1 MVNRRLVL
9 SACLFVPLA
18 LWDTVKPAAA
28 ETRLALVI
36 GNSDYSN
43 VTKLPNPTNDARL
56 IASSLELVG
65 FTTITAVNAKRR
77 DFLEAIKSFVGKIDS
92 DTVVVFY
99 YAGHGIQYHDENF
112 LLPIDTEVRQPGDL
126 PFEGVSLKAITD
138 ELMEAKPH
146 VAILILD
153 ACRDNPLKGGAK
165 NSKADFDDGLAKMP
179 GAVGTFIAFATA
191 PGAAAMD
198 GADADSPFSKALASY
213 ISKPGL
219 PIEQVFKRV
228 RETVVDK
235 TDGLQVP
242 WDNTSLITDFF
253 FVSAMGDE
261 PEVVRMSEADATA
274 WRDASTADT
283 LKAYKG
289 YISKYPDGLFSDLA
303 TAHVRAIEEP
313 PKSETPKSG
322 NEKRGLSSVADLSDW
337 NKANKVG
344 SSAAYKDY
352 LVAHPD
358 GFFAKLA
365 RLRIEDTSTADLA
378 NMTPITTV
386 QTPNFQEFVE
396 NPLYPEVTDCDRL
409 AGHVQEAADPA
420 VGVFFGQIEPAKAV
434 PVCQH
439 ALEQYPDS
447 LRILTNYAR
456 AIDAAGRH
464 EEARALYQAGAEA
477 GFPIAYRSL
486 GDVYRD
492 GRGVEKD
499 LKEARYWYALGAE
512 KYNVFAE
519 LNLALIYEGGLGVPV
534 NKSKA
539 VQWLWRSASQGFA
552 PSMEKL
558 AGYYLNG
565 DVVPKDERQ
574 AAILLQGAAEMGH
587 IWAEQR
593 LGELYISGTGVKA
606 DPLLGREWIERS
618 ATQGNAYAQVEV
630 AKLYRDGVGG
640 KSDAVVA
647 LKWLYLAKKGGAVS
661 ADEALS
667 ELEAKVS
674 KKQLKQ
680 AKLLASRFAAKPIK

>member
-1 MVNRRLVL
+1 MVNRGLATY
-9 SACLFVPLA
+9 ACLLA
-18 LWDTVKPAAA
+18 LPTLWISATPSAA
-28 ETRLALVI
+28 EDRVALVI
-36 GNSDYSN
+36 GNADYSN

-65 FTTITAVNAKRR
+65 FKTEMAVNAKRQ
-77 DFLEAIKSFVGKIDS
+77 DLLGAIKDFVGKIGP
-92 DTVVVFY
+92 DTVAVFY

-112 LLPIDTEVRQPGDL
+112 LLPIDSEIKRPGDL

-138 ELMEAKPH
+138 EMTEAKPRI
-146 VAILILD
+146 AIFILD
-153 ACRDNPLKGGAK
+153 ACRDNPLKGSAK
-165 NSKADFDDGLAKMP
+165 DSKSGLDDGLAKMP
-179 GAVGTFIAFATA
+179 GSVGTFIAFATA

-198 GADADSPFSKALASY
+198 GAGGDSLFSKALASY

-235 TDGLQVP
+235 TNGFQVP
-242 WDNTSLITDFF
+242 WDNTSLVSDFF
-253 FVSAMGDE
+253 FVNAMGDE
-261 PEVVRMSEADATA
+261 PEVVRVSQADSTA

-283 LKAYKG
+283 LQAYKG

-303 TAHVRAIEEP
+303 DVHIHALEGRGKVA
-313 PKSETPKSG
+313 SEAAGTS
-322 NEKRGLSSVADLSDW
+322 RGISSVTDISDW
-337 NKANKVG
+337 NKANEAG
-344 SSAAYKDY
+344 GAAAYKGY
-352 LVAHPD
+352 LASHPN
-358 GFFAKLA
+358 GMFAKLA
-365 RLRIEDTSTADLA
+365 RLRIEDTSSADLA
-378 NMTPITTV
+378 GIMPITTV
-386 QTPNFQEFVE
+386 QKPNFQEFVE
-396 NPLYPEVTDCDRL
+396 NPLYPEVTECDQL
-409 AGHVQEAADPA
+409 AGHVQEAADPS
-420 VGVFFGQIEPAKAV
+420 VGVYFGQIDPGKAI
-434 PVCQH
+434 PVCQA

-447 LRILTNYAR
+447 LRILINYAR

-464 EEARALYQAGAEA
+464 DEARALYQAGAEA

-512 KYNVFAE
+512 KHNVFAE
-519 LNLALIYEGGLGVPV
+519 LNLALIYESGLGVPV

-574 AAILLQGAAEMGH
+574 AAILLEGAAEMGH
-587 IWAEQR
+587 VWAEKR
-593 LGELYISGTGVKA
+593 LGELYISGTGVKV
-606 DPLLGREWIERS
+606 DPFLGREWIERS
-618 ATQGNAYAQVEV
+618 ATQGNAYSQVEV

-640 KSDAVVA
+640 KPDIVSA
-647 LKWLYLAKKGGAVS
+647 LKWIYIAKKGNADS
-661 ADEALS
+661 ADAILS
-667 ELEAKVS
+667 DLEAKAS
-674 KKQLKQ
+674 KKQVKQ
-680 AKLLASRFAAKPIK
+680 AKLLASSFEAKPIK